1 MAGEQSRTRRSRGAR
16 LGAMGMA
23 TAVGATLLAGCG
35 TGSGGIEISVYV
47 GADSAPT
54 VARAAEKCS
63 NDEFKVVGYS
73 LPKSADDARLQLAR
87 RVTGGDKTLDILGL
101 DVTWTAEFA
110 QAGWAVKVPADLAER
125 TAKRVLPGPLKTG
138 MYNDE
143 MYAVPAWTNT
153 QLLWYR
159 KDLLSQLT
167 GKPVT
172 SPPRLTWAQLLE
184 LTAKSRAQ
192 RGPTQIGVTAAQ
204 YEGLTV
210 WFNSMLESAGGKVV
224 DETGKKVVL
233 GEGKNREAAVKALT
247 AMKSVATA
255 PGHDPSFSQ
264 TMETEIRL
272 GMERGN
278 ALFELNWP
286 FVLSAMQE
294 NSAAGSVPFLPE
306 MTKFADVAKD
316 PTNDQLKQMNQ
327 VIQKKF
333 DFARFPDLAPGVPA
347 RPTIGGGNYAVS
359 PTSVHQE
366 QAWKAIECL
375 TNEESEKAYGLD
387 AGTPPVL
394 PSLYDDPEYLAVY
407 PMAKLIRDQLQENT
421 SSVRPVTPVYQAMST
436 LMQAKLSPVGSWDPE
451 ALVDELATA
460 AEKAIDQKGLVP

>member
-1 MAGEQSRTRRSRGAR
+1 MA
-16 LGAMGMA
+16 
-23 TAVGATLLAGCG
+23 ATLLAGCG
-35 TGSGGIEISVYV
+35 AGSSGITISVYV

-63 NDEFKVVGYS
+63 NSEYKVVGYP

-87 RVTGGDKTLDILGL
+87 RVTGGDKTLDVLGL

-110 QAGWAVKVPADLAER
+110 QAGWAVKVPAELAAR
-125 TAKRVLPGPLKTG
+125 TEKRVLAGPLKTG
-138 MYNDE
+138 KFNDE
-143 MYAVPAWTNT
+143 LYAIPAWTNT

-159 KDLLSQLT
+159 KDVLAKVT

-172 SPPRLTWAQLLE
+172 SPPKLTWAQLLE
-184 LTAKSRAQ
+184 LSAKSGAQ
-192 RGPTQIGVTAAQ
+192 GGPTQIGVTAAQ

-210 WFNSMLESAGGKVV
+210 WFNSLLESEGGKIV
-224 DETGKKVVL
+224 DETGKNVVL
-233 GEGKNREAAVKALT
+233 GDGKNREAAVKALQT
-247 AMKSVATA
+247 MKSVATA
-255 PGHDPSFSQ
+255 PGHDPSFTQ

-272 GMERGN
+272 GMERGS
-278 ALFELNWP
+278 ALFEVNWP
-286 FVLSAMQE
+286 FVLSAMQQ

-306 MTKFADVAKD
+306 MTKFAADVKK
-316 PTNDQLKQMNQ
+316 PTNDQLKKMNEL
-327 VIQKKF
+327 IRKKF
-333 DFARFPDLAPGVPA
+333 DFAPFPQVAPGVPA
-347 RPTIGGGNYAVS
+347 RPTMGGGNYAVS
-359 PTSVHQE
+359 PTSIHQE

-436 LMQAKLSPVGSWDPE
+436 LLQAKLSPVGSWDPDS
-451 ALVDELATA
+451 LVDELVTA
-460 AEKAIDQKGLVP
+460 ASKAIDQKGLVP

>member
-1 MAGEQSRTRRSRGAR
+1 MAGRTSRTRRSRAAR
-16 LGAMGMA
+16 FG
-23 TAVGATLLAGCG
+23 AVGVTTTMAATLLAGCG
-35 TGSGGIEISVYV
+35 TDSSGITISVYV

-63 NDEFKVVGYS
+63 TDEYKVVGYS

-87 RVTGGDKTLDILGL
+87 RVTGGDKTLDVLGL

-110 QAGWAVKVPADLAER
+110 QAGWAVKVPSDLAER
-125 TAKRVLPGPLKTG
+125 TKKRVLAGPLKTG
-138 MYNDE
+138 MFDGE
-143 MYAVPAWTNT
+143 MYAIPAWTNT

-159 KDLLSQLT
+159 KDVLAKIT
-167 GKPVT
+167 GKPVN
-172 SPPRLTWAQLLE
+172 SPPKLTWSQMLE
-184 LTAKSRAQ
+184 LSAKSGAQ
-192 RGPTQIGVTAAQ
+192 GGPTQIGVTAAQ

-210 WFNSMLESAGGKVV
+210 WFNSLLASEGGRIV
-224 DETGKKVVL
+224 DETGKQVVL
-233 GEGKNREAAVKALT
+233 GEGKNREAAVKALQT
-247 AMKSVATA
+247 MKSVATA
-255 PGHDPSFSQ
+255 PGRDPSFTQ

-272 GMERGN
+272 GMERGD
-278 ALFELNWP
+278 ALFEVNWP
-286 FVLSAMQE
+286 FVLSAIQQ

-306 MTKFADVAKD
+306 MTKFAADVKK
-316 PTNDQLKQMNQ
+316 PTNDQLKKMNE
-327 VIQKKF
+327 VIRKKF
-333 DFARFPDLAPGVPA
+333 DFAPFPQVAPGVPA
-347 RPTIGGGNYAVS
+347 RPTMGGGNYAVS

-436 LMQAKLSPVGSWDPE
+436 LLQAKLSPVGSWDPNT
-451 ALVDELATA
+451 LVDELVTA
-460 AEKAIDQKGLVP
+460 ATKAIDQKGLVP

>member
-1 MAGEQSRTRRSRGAR
+1 MA
-16 LGAMGMA
+16 
-23 TAVGATLLAGCG
+23 ATLLAGCES
-35 TGSGGIEISVYV
+35 GSSGITISVYV

-63 NDEFKVVGYS
+63 NSEFKVVGYP

-110 QAGWAVKVPADLAER
+110 QAGWTVKVPADLAAR
-125 TAKRVLPGPLKTG
+125 TEKRVLAGPLKTG
-138 MYNDE
+138 MYNGE
-143 MYAVPAWTNT
+143 LHAVPAWTNT

-159 KDLLSQLT
+159 KDVLANLT

-172 SPPRLTWAQLLE
+172 ASPKLTWAQMLD
-184 LTAKSRAQ
+184 LTAKSATQ
-192 RGPTQIGVTAAQ
+192 NGPTQIGVTAAQ

-210 WFNSMLESAGGKVV
+210 WFNSLLESAGGKVV

-233 GEGKNREAAVKALT
+233 GEGKNREAAVKALQV
-247 AMKSVATA
+247 MKSVATA
-255 PGHDPSFSQ
+255 PGRDPSFTQ

-272 GMERGN
+272 SMERGK
-278 ALFELNWP
+278 ALFEVNWP
-286 FVLSAMQE
+286 FVLSAMQQ
-294 NSAAGSVPFLPE
+294 NSAAGSVPFLTD
-306 MTKFADVAKD
+306 MTKFADVVKK
-316 PTNDQLKQMNQ
+316 PTNDQLKQMNA

-333 DFARFPDLAPGVPA
+333 DFAPFPEIAAGVPA

-359 PTSVHQE
+359 PTSIHQP

-407 PMAKLIRDQLQENT
+407 PMAKLIRAQLQQNT

-436 LMQAKLSPVGSWDPE
+436 LLQAKLSPVGTWDPE
-451 ALVDELATA
+451 NLVDELVTA
-460 AEKAIDQKGLVP
+460 AGKAIDQKGLVP